1 MWTRYLLLWAL
12 ICFAQMFATA
22 QGKTIPC
29 ELENLYQITI
39 SNSPT
44 IKRQNIQHQKA
55 RADKQ
60 SATGVFDY
68 QLYTNLFAN
77 RASSNLF
84 NADSKVPIIG
94 NQLKTNS
101 VSLATGAQRTF
112 RTGLTASAEV
122 EYSRLADN
130 FTYNRYNE
138 IVEPFMADNTTNA
151 TLSIT
156 QPLLKGRGREVTTAN
171 EKAAVI
177 SIESQ
182 GFNTAFVASGEVFNM
197 ILRYWQYLGASQ
209 TLSIYQDNEARVQQV
224 LDVTQE
230 LVKAEKKP
238 ESDLLQ
244 IQADLKNKEQQTIIA
259 RQQLYSAQQNL
270 GRQAGL
276 SKAESEQIGQPLNAF
291 PEIEQVSEIPP
302 VQTLLEIAHQNRADI
317 KALKRS
323 LDVYSIYMDV
333 AQNNVKPQLDL
344 SAFIGYGGAGPGN
357 GIAQP
362 FSTLFKNE
370 GRNHQFGIG
379 LSYSYPVQNN
389 RAEAALLNNKLLYS
403 EQDILIKDQIRNI
416 ELNVNIAYNNF
427 LNSIEALKKSKQAL
441 AYYEEVYQNEQLRF
455 QNGLTTLLNLIIFQE
470 RLTFAQLEY
479 INNQQQF
486 AIAISNLRYET
497 GTLLSSAETPLIN
510 QSADP
515 AIFYQLPA
523 ANK

>member
-1 MWTRYLLLWAL
+1 MWTRYLLLLAL
-12 ICFAQMFATA
+12 IGSGQMFATA
-22 QGKTIPC
+22 QVQAIAC

-44 IKRQNIQHQKA
+44 IKRQHIQQQKA

-60 SATGVFDY
+60 SATGAFDY

-77 RASSNLF
+77 RSSSNLF
-84 NADSKVPIIG
+84 NADPRVAIIG

-101 VSLATGAQRTF
+101 ISLTTGAQRTF
-112 RTGLTASAEV
+112 RTGLKASAEV

-130 FTYNRYNE
+130 FTYNSFNE
-138 IVEPFMADNTTNA
+138 VEEPFMANNATNA
-151 TLSIT
+151 TVSIT
-156 QPLLKGRGREVTTAN
+156 QPLLKGRGREITTAN
-171 EKAAVI
+171 EKAATI

-182 GFNTAFVASGEVFNM
+182 RFQTAFVASGEVFSM
-197 ILRYWQYLGASQ
+197 ILNYWQYLGANQ
-209 TLSIYQDNEARVQQV
+209 TLSIYQENEARVQQM
-224 LDVTQE
+224 LDVTNE

-244 IQADLKNKEQQTIIA
+244 IQADLKNKEQQTIMA

-276 SKAESEQIGQPLNAF
+276 NKAASEHIGQPLNAF
-291 PEIEQVSEIPP
+291 PEIEQITQIPS
-302 VQTLLEIAHQNRADI
+302 VQNLLEIAHQNRADI

-323 LDVYSIYMDV
+323 LDTYSIYVDL

-344 SAFIGYGGAGPGN
+344 SAFVGYGGAGSGN

-379 LSYSYPVQNN
+379 LSYLYPVKNN

-441 AYYEEVYQNEQLRF
+441 AYYEEVYQNEQLKF

-497 GTLLSSAETPLIN
+497 GTLLPAEETSLIN

-515 AIFYQLPA
+515 TIFYQLPTVQE
-523 ANK
+523 